1 MNAENINVLLNS
13 ALKLHN
19 EGLLDQA
26 NTIYENILK
35 IDKKNFYANHLLGEV
50 YQLKFK
56 DSHNESLLYKSIEC
70 FKQSLSIN
78 INSPETCIKLALSL
92 LWIGEIEE
100 ANKYF
105 KKSNSITN
113 TEKNFLKKDLEKLDN
128 KKAIE
133 SIIKHEFEQLTYIDG
148 DPDGIRNTKFSSD
161 YYNFLE
167 QEYAKIKKGN
177 FKVEGL
183 NDKIKSKLLK
193 QLYNK
198 PPKIVQENFIN
209 IDNDILKIES
219 DYKNATPEIVVVDN
233 FLNKEA
239 LHELYKF
246 CLSANIFKYPYANGY
261 MGAFLE
267 KGLSNTFI
275 LQLAHNLKN
284 TFTQTFHNLHLTEA
298 WIYKYDS
305 EQDGINVHAD
315 DAKVNVNF
323 WITPEVSN
331 LDADTGGLIIWDKF
345 PQENW
350 NFEDYN
356 YIKNSTNIE
365 KMLNDNNAKQIKIPY
380 KENRAVIF
388 NSKLFHATDKYR
400 FKNNFVDRRLNVTLL
415 YS

>member
-56 DSHNESLLYKSIEC
+56 DSHNENLLYKSIEC

-133 SIIKHEFEQLTYIDG
+133 SMIKHEFEQLTYIDG

-177 FKVEGL
+177 FKAEGL
-183 NDKIKSKLLK
+183 NNKIKSKLLK

-246 CLSANIFKYPYANGY
+246 CLSANIFKYPYQMGY
-261 MGAFLE
+261 VAAFLS
-267 KGLSNTFI
+267 KGMSSEFFLNLSEDLRKTFNLI
-275 LQLAHNLKN
+275 FKNYQL
-284 TFTQTFHNLHLTEA
+284 TQA
-298 WIYKYDS
+298 WIFKYENS
-305 EQDGINVHAD
+305 REGTKIHAD
-315 DAKVNVNF
+315 QASINVNF
-323 WITPEVSN
+323 WITPTEANKDYDKEKDVGK
-331 LDADTGGLIIWDKF
+331 TGGMWIWDKGAPPDWDF
-345 PQENW
+345 NR
-350 NFEDYN
+350 YN
-356 YIKNSTNIE
+356 GDNKNEVMEYLE
-365 KMLNDNNAKQIKIPY
+365 KTL
-380 KENRAVIF
+380 
-388 NSKLFHATDKYR
+388 KYHQ
-400 FKNNFVDRRLNVTLL
+400 K
-415 YS
+415 Y